1 MYTCWVP
8 FSRISSSSLSTFS
21 LWVYFDVDRIEQ
33 GTFIYFI
40 FSKRNSKWSWRKLWL
55 YTLDGQDTN
64 SIYLFFRVVLFTLKT
79 GEREKKS
86 GGREGG
92 GLADAV
98 GDCADDQLNTGRV
111 NGSLVRVENRRGCAR
126 AVRQKKMDIKGT
138 QRAEGRS
145 VGYVRVTT
153 SEATRS

>member
-1 MYTCWVP
+1 MARIQTVFICSFVLSC
-8 FSRISSSSLSTFS
+8 SRS
-21 LWVYFDVDRIEQ
+21 RQ
-33 GTFIYFI
+33 
-40 FSKRNSKWSWRKLWL
+40 
-55 YTLDGQDTN
+55 
-64 SIYLFFRVVLFTLKT
+64 
-79 GEREKKS
+79 ERERKKVEEEKEE
-86 GGREGG
+86 GGG